1 MPVKRSLQRETEE
14 NTPVKRHTK
23 DRNYSPCTGTML
35 ITPTA
40 KTQAGNYKTSGTTVN
55 ALEAQGPQTET
66 DRERMDF
73 LRSKLEGSF
82 KDLMK
87 TRQNLESLLPVEGD
101 SELRSFLLM
110 GPADLRNELK
120 RHKELS
126 SKANCELN
134 TTRRHEKWLQGTT
147 QTGSSYEF
155 LKNILSGSES

>member
-40 KTQAGNYKTSGTTVN
+40 KTQGNYKTSGTTVN